1 MKNLKPDQ
9 FVIYGAGHVG
19 RKIYRELKDKGIYP
33 KCFLVTQDKK
43 EDMIDGISVCIID
56 EWDDKDIM
64 VVVGTAAVS
73 QNEIIDIL
81 ISQKYKHIICYPDY

>member
-1 MKNLKPDQ
+1 M
-9 FVIYGAGHVG
+9 
-19 RKIYRELKDKGIYP
+19 
-33 KCFLVTQDKK
+33 TQDKK

>member
-1 MKNLKPDQ
+1 
-9 FVIYGAGHVG
+9 
-19 RKIYRELKDKGIYP
+19 
-33 KCFLVTQDKK
+33 
-43 EDMIDGISVCIID
+43 MIDGIPVCIID